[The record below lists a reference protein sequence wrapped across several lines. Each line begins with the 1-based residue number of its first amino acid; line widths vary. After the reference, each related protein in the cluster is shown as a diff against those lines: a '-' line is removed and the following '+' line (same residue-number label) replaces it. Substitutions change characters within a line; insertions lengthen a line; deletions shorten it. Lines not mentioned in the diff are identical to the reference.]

1 MKPNRT
7 CPQFEKSETQEE
19 DCYGECC
26 SCRCCTRRAACISGI
41 LLSCM
46 IFSAVVLVLVFAI
59 PEPPPINRDCR
70 TPQNGS
76 GFLCDD
82 RVTCI
87 PPSDLCNGAP
97 NCPSGTD
104 EDKLICNDLPNNLPS
119 NIILRCGNP
128 RFWIFIDKKCN
139 FINDCGDCSDE
150 TGIYTSCP
158 SCGAEWWACIPVLF
172 QYCECIPQS
181 LCRDGRQHCFDWSD
195 EYICIKD

>member
-104 EDKLICNDLPNNLPS
+104 EDKLICN
-119 NIILRCGNP
+119 
-128 RFWIFIDKKCN
+128 
-139 FINDCGDCSDE
+139 
-150 TGIYTSCP
+150 TSCP